1 MKVTVHLKQRS
12 WDGSGSAHSKI
23 RETKRLNYCTVFG
36 VSGYLYQ
43 VAGWIFRSKR
53 ATAA

>member
-23 RETKRLNYCTVFG
+23 RESKRLLNCFWRFRLPL
-36 VSGYLYQ
+36 SGGRVDIQ
-43 VAGWIFRSKR
+43 V
-53 ATAA
+53 